1 MQQDHV
7 TYDRALSIYEG
18 AAVQV
23 EAALIAYNYLMDSLD
38 LTKLNSSQ
46 YIEIREWGIAL
57 KQSQRF
63 IRKPITIAK

>member
-18 AAVQV
+18 AAVQI
-23 EAALIAYNYLMDSLD
+23 EAALVAYNYLMDSLD
-38 LTKLNSSQ
+38 ITTLNSSQ
-46 YIEIREWGIAL
+46 YIDIRDWETAL

-63 IRKPITIAK
+63 IRKPMTLVK